1 MKKDRKEATSAEDT
15 TQPETKKAVTLE
27 PINLNIFPDFVGAR
41 EPSSYNLMNSK
52 DKFTIQLPVPAND
65 EEAKSI
71 YNRTVEEILRKGLKQ
86 LAYGV
91 NKVIETTREE
101 VKNGQDPNDVEYCR
115 TKTGLIEGELH
126 FTPAANSERAAARKL
141 KDTKAGYLD
150 QLMKDQG
157 VESVEELKARIAAM
171 QA

>member
-1 MKKDRKEATSAEDT
+1 MKKDGKETAQTEGTPES
-15 TQPETKKAVTLE
+15 ETKKAVILE
-27 PINLNIFPDFVGAR
+27 SINLNIFPDFTGAR
-41 EPSSYNLMNSK
+41 EPSSFRLMNDK
-52 DKFTIQLPVPAND
+52 DKFVINLPVPAND
-65 EEAKSI
+65 EEAKAI
-71 YNRTVEEILRKGLKQ
+71 YNRTMDDILRKGLKQ

-91 NKVIETTREE
+91 NKVIETAREE

-115 TKTGLIEGELH
+115 TKTTLIESELN
-126 FTPAANSERAAARKL
+126 FTPAANSEKAAARKL